1 MRLAHLTGVLSAIGL
16 SANEVTPEVR
26 LRADLEL
33 SSVETTELEL
43 ELERRFGV
51 YVDLWDAK
59 DYTLGELATLA
70 APPEQAP
77 DSQPP
82 ESQPPADDVPRV
94 PEAPQ
99 YRRLGL
105 WRPETIDAVIL
116 GQAAR
121 RPGSVAVVHHDRR
134 ITYGELAARVDGCA
148 ERLRGLGVAG
158 HGPMIVQLPN
168 GVEYLVLVLAL
179 MRIGV
184 PPVLTLPTLREYELD
199 RILEI
204 TRATAIAVPGDRRR
218 SGHRQM
224 VAALRDRHPRLATV
238 LVAGDTGPDYDP
250 GHDVVRL
257 CAPGPAGPA
266 GPIGP
271 VGPAA
276 DADPTRAALMLL
288 SSGTTGPPKVIART
302 HEDYGYVVR
311 TTAQVAGVD
320 EHTVYLAV
328 LPGTHT
334 FVLAYP
340 GILGTLSAGGTV
352 VFTTPE
358 DPRRALDLIQRERVT
373 HTAAV
378 PGLVGQWLGVLRD
391 ERYDLSS
398 LKVLQVGG
406 ARLDADLA
414 ERAGGLLPCTLQQV
428 YGMSEGLANFTRL
441 HDPLDTV
448 RTTQGRPASPHDEI
462 RIVDDDERS
471 VPPGDV
477 GQLLTRG
484 PSTVAGYY
492 GDPDATA
499 RAFTD
504 DGFYRTGDLVRQRP
518 DGNLQVVGRIKNLV
532 NRGGEKICAE
542 ELEALVAQMPQV
554 SAAGVAPMPHPVYGE
569 AVCLFVVP
577 AEAVT
582 LMDVRRYL
590 TGRGLASY
598 KLPERLVPLDALPTT
613 GVGKLDRTAL
623 HALTHS
629 PER

>member
-1 MRLAHLTGVLSAIGL
+1 MRLSHLTGVLTSLGVSADEL
-16 SANEVTPEVR
+16 TPEVR

-59 DYTLGELATLA
+59 DYTLGELAALA
-70 APPEQAP
+70 TAPASQAP
-77 DSQPP
+77 ADEPQA
-82 ESQPPADDVPRV
+82 PADDVPRV
-94 PEAPQ
+94 PDAPQ

-105 WRPETIDAVIL
+105 WLPETIDAVIFA
-116 GQAAR
+116 QAAR
-121 RPGSVAVVHHDRR
+121 RPDSVAVVHDDRR
-134 ITYGELAARVDGCA
+134 ITYGELAARVEGCA
-148 ERLRGLGVAG
+148 GRLRALGVAG
-158 HGPMIVQLPN
+158 HGPVIVQLPN
-168 GVEYLVLVLAL
+168 SVEYLVLVLAL

-204 TRATAIAVPGDRRR
+204 TKATAIAVDGRQRR
-218 SGHRQM
+218 SGHRQL

-238 LVAGDTGPDYDP
+238 LVAGDDDPD
-250 GHDVVRL
+250 HDLVRL
-257 CAPGPAGPA
+257 CAPGPAV
-266 GPIGP
+266 P
-271 VGPAA
+271 VTAA
-276 DADPTRAALMLL
+276 DATRAALMLL

-302 HEDYGYVVR
+302 HEDYGHVIR
-311 TTAQVAGVD
+311 GTSQVAGVD
-320 EHTVYLAV
+320 ERTVYLAV

-340 GILGTLSAGGTV
+340 GILGTLSSGGTV
-352 VFTTPE
+352 VLATPE
-358 DPRRALDLIQRERVT
+358 DPRRVLELVQRERVT
-373 HTAAV
+373 HAAAV
-378 PGLVGQWLGVLRD
+378 PGLVTQWLGVLRE
-391 ERYDLSS
+391 ERFDLSS

-414 ERAGGLLPCTLQQV
+414 VRADEALPCTLQQV

-441 HDPLDTV
+441 HDPLETV

-462 RIVDDDERS
+462 RIVDDEGRT
-471 VPPGDV
+471 VPPGEV

-484 PSTVAGYY
+484 PSTIAGYY
-492 GDPDATA
+492 GDPEATA
-499 RAFTD
+499 RAFTAE
-504 DGFYRTGDLVRQRP
+504 GFYRTGDLVRQRP

-542 ELEALVAQMPQV
+542 ELEALVGQMPQV

-577 AEAVT
+577 SQALT
-582 LMDVRRYL
+582 LVDVRRYL

-598 KLPERLVPLDALPTT
+598 KLPERLVPLDALPTI

-623 HALTHS
+623 QSLTHS
-629 PER
+629 SKG